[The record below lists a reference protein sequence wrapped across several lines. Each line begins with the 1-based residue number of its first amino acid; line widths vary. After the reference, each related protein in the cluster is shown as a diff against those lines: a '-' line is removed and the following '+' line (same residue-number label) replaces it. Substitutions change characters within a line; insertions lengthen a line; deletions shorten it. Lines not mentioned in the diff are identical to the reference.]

1 MHIDSLLISWVSAVL
16 INFLL
21 RGNSIIEICL
31 GQEIRHDQRYGLFV
45 DNFWS
50 NRLWLFQSGKVTTW
64 TKCDLGLQ
72 NHNKQERPDR
82 NQEQTKANGKTDL
95 QNSVKGQLSNNVSK
109 QYQQRL
115 DKSVEKLLHSQNVR
129 SWNSSLQIHI
139 ILLYFS
145 DLFSKTHLISYPR
158 QNW

>member
-1 MHIDSLLISWVSAVL
+1 MHIHSLPISWVSAVL
-16 INFLL
+16 IHFLL
-21 RGNSIIEICL
+21 RGNRIIENCL
-31 GQEIRHDQRYGLFV
+31 GQEIRHDQRYGLFLG
-45 DNFWS
+45 NFWS
-50 NRLWLFQSGKVTTW
+50 SRLWLFQSDKVATL

-72 NHNKQERPDR
+72 NHNRQERPDR
-82 NQEQTKANGKTDL
+82 NQEQTKANRKTDL
-95 QNSVKGQLSNNVSK
+95 QNSVKGQFSNKVSK

-115 DKSVEKLLHSQNVR
+115 DKSVEKLLNSQNMR
-129 SWNSSLQIHI
+129 RWNSSLQIYV